1 MDLLMSQIN
10 DRIRALH
17 LFAALSDDQ
26 FAELMAKSRLVSL
39 ETSEAL
45 FNMGDSAS
53 SFFVPTSG
61 KLKLTMNSPQGVE
74 KVLMIVRPF
83 ELFAEAV
90 MFMEKQQYPV
100 NSLALQKSDVMCF
113 DSRLFVSF
121 LRSSPDLS
129 LKMLSLLSLRL
140 HKQINEI
147 ENLSTQNSTS
157 RVLNYLSSKITDK
170 IGNNATITL
179 DTSKKN
185 LASRLSIAPETFSR
199 VLHKLT
205 LEKIIETDGRQ
216 ITVCDFDGFRRYL
229 IEQ

>member
-1 MDLLMSQIN
+1 MNQKI
-10 DRIRALH
+10 DRIRSLH

-26 FAELMAKSRLVSL
+26 FDELMTKGRLVSL

-45 FNMGDSAS
+45 FNMGDRAS
-53 SFFVPTSG
+53 SFFVLTSG
-61 KLKLTMNSPQGVE
+61 KLKLTLNSPQGVE

-100 NSLALQKSDVMCF
+100 NSLALQKSEVMCF
-113 DSRLFVSF
+113 DNRLFVSF
-121 LRSSPDLS
+121 LRNSPDLS
-129 LKMLSLLSLRL
+129 LKMLSMLSLRL

-157 RVLNYLSSKITDK
+157 RVLNYLSSKITDE
-170 IGNNATITL
+170 IGNNTTITL

-205 LEKIIETDGRQ
+205 LQKIIEIDGRN
-216 ITVCDFDGFRRYL
+216 ITVRDFDGFRRYL
-229 IEQ
+229 IDQ